1 MNALIVYAHP
11 NPRSFNKALL
21 DTAQQTLEEAGHE
34 VRVKDLYA
42 MDFAPVLSAADFEAL
57 ERGEVPTDIAREQ
70 QDLLW
75 SQALIFFYP
84 VWWYGRPAILK
95 GWVDRVLQH
104 GFAFRA
110 GPDGVE
116 GLLGGRKALIVITAG
131 GSKAEHEAT
140 DAVDLIHRPMSEGT
154 LGFCGIAEVDVLTF
168 WEVPSATDEQRA
180 AMHADLR
187 TRLATLL
194 PA

>member
-11 NPRSFNKALL
+11 NPRSHNRELL
-21 DTAQQTLEEAGHE
+21 DTALQTLKEAGHE
-34 VRVKDLYA
+34 VRLKDLYA

-57 ERGEVPTDIAREQ
+57 ERGEVPEDIAREQ

-75 SQALIFFYP
+75 AQALIFFYP
-84 VWWYGRPAILK
+84 LWWYGRPAILK

-110 GPDGVE
+110 GPDGVD

-140 DAVDLIHRPMSEGT
+140 DAVDLIHRPMSDGT
-154 LGFCGIAEVDVLTF
+154 LRFCGVEDVDVLTF
-168 WEVPSATDEQRA
+168 WEVPSATSEQRA
-180 AMHADLR
+180 TMLADLR
-187 TRLATLL
+187 TRLSALL
-194 PA
+194 K

>member
-21 DTAQQTLEEAGHE
+21 DTAQETLEEAGHE

-131 GSKAEHEAT
+131 GSRAEHEAT
-140 DAVDLIHRPMSEGT
+140 DAVDLIHRPMSDGT
-154 LGFCGIAEVDVLTF
+154 LRFCGIEDVDVLTF

-180 AMHADLR
+180 AMQADLR

-194 PA
+194 L